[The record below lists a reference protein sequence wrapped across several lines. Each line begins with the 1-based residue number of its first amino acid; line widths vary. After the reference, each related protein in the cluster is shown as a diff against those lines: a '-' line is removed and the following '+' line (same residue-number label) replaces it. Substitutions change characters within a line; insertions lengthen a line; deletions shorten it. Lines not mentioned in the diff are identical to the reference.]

1 MNSRTNEPHKFTHHA
16 SRITH
21 HTPPLWRDSLLGLTL
36 ALTLFAV
43 APFLQPGYHWGAN
56 DARHHVYFLF
66 EFNRMIA
73 DGIWWPRWSPDF
85 TFGYGY
91 PFFNIY
97 GPLSHFIAQ
106 GFLTLGLGYT
116 ASIEAVFVLGIV
128 GSAAAM
134 YGFVRSLFGRPAAV
148 IAALVYTYAPYHLLN
163 LYVRANLAESTAF
176 VWLPLCLW
184 ALRGCIRAA
193 DAIYPSRR
201 AAMGARFGWAL
212 GLAVSLAAL
221 LLTSQLVTALFAP
234 LLAAYGLVLLLTGA
248 RAETTL
254 DLSLPIGVRTWRGL
268 QGFARQ
274 SVRRS
279 STAALGG
286 LAAIGLSCIF
296 WLPMVL
302 ERQFVNQEQ
311 WFGDRYSPFGNFV
324 YPFQLVS
331 PRWDF
336 GASVAGPDD
345 LLGFQLGAVLLIFA
359 AAGLLLTWRTL
370 STQRQGL
377 RAEVICLGAT
387 AVLTTMVGLTWAEP
401 LWQADVPV
409 LGALLASAQFPWRW
423 FTVPTLCLSV
433 LSGLV
438 AHPAVWG
445 ETPPQPSPGGGGG
458 RDWSSEES
466 GGLTATKLEI
476 VQTTHRAP
484 NEESAPPPGGGRLG
498 GGSALLVLATIVVL
512 SSYPY
517 LRVQIIEP
525 PEGPVSLAAM
535 MQFQRTSDEMTGVT
549 QGVNFVPTWSDVAA
563 EYKRQA
569 EAGEAIEPVASMVDY
584 DEELMN
590 YNTETGHVASSI
602 ARPTAIEEEVSYFS
616 AVDDW
621 AIIFNTFNY
630 PGWTAYLLDGEGGD
644 IVRELPIVPGEAI
657 PDENIPSGRITV
669 PVPRVEFPAS
679 GHVLLR
685 FEDTPP
691 RTIGRWVSLSTLLVL
706 ALTSLGV
713 ATARWR
719 RW

>member
-1 MNSRTNEPHKFTHHA
+1 MNNRTDEPHQFTHHA
-16 SRITH
+16 PRITH
-21 HTPPLWRDSLLGLTL
+21 HTPPLRRDPLFGLTL
-36 ALTLFAV
+36 ALTLFAI

-116 ASIEAVFVLGIV
+116 ASIEAVFVAGIL

-134 YGFVRSLFGRPAAV
+134 YLFVRSLFGRPAAV

-184 ALRGCIRAA
+184 ALRGCIRVG
-193 DAIYPSRR
+193 DARYPSRR
-201 AAMGARFGWAL
+201 AARGARFGWAL

-221 LLTSQLVTALFAP
+221 VLTSQLVTALFAP
-234 LLAAYGLVLLLTGA
+234 LFAAYGLVLLLTGA

-268 QGFARQ
+268 IGFVSQ
-274 SVRRS
+274 SVRRA

-336 GASVAGPDD
+336 GASVAGPGD

-377 RAEVICLGAT
+377 RAEVICLGTA
-387 AVLTTMVGLTWAEP
+387 AVLATLAGLTWAEP
-401 LWQADVPV
+401 LWRADVPL
-409 LGALLASAQFPWRW
+409 LGGLLASAQFPWRW

-433 LSGLV
+433 LAGLV

-445 ETPPQPSPGGGGG
+445 ETSPQPSPAGWDARTGAA
-458 RDWSSEES
+458 
-466 GGLTATKLEI
+466 LTPGPSPRMGEGPG
-476 VQTTHRAP
+476 VRAP
-484 NEESAPPPGGGRLG
+484 VGFVGTSSSAP
-498 GGSALLVLATIVVL
+498 LLILAVVVVL

-549 QGVNFVPTWSDVAA
+549 QGVAPVPTWSDIAA

-569 EAGEAIEPVASMVDY
+569 EAGEPIEPVASMVDY
-584 DEELMN
+584 DEELMD
-590 YNTETGHVASSI
+590 YNEETGHVVSSV
-602 ARPTAIEEEVSYFS
+602 ARPTAIEEEVYYFA

-621 AIIFNTFNY
+621 AIVFNTFNY
-630 PGWTAYLLDGEGGD
+630 PGWRAYLLDGEGGD

-657 PDENIPSGRITV
+657 LDERIPSGRITV
-669 PVPRVEFPAS
+669 PVPRAEFSA
-679 GHVLLR
+679 GGGYVLLR

-691 RTIGRWVSLSTLLVL
+691 RTIGRWVSLSTLVTL
-706 ALTSLGV
+706 ALTALGLAV
-713 ATARWR
+713 VWGVQRARR
-719 RW
+719 

>member
-1 MNSRTNEPHKFTHHA
+1 MSKQNSERP
-16 SRITH
+16 
-21 HTPPLWRDSLLGLTL
+21 TPSTAAISNKHYEIPLWRDPLLGLTL

-91 PFFNIY
+91 PFFNVY

-184 ALRGCIRAA
+184 ALRGCIRAG
-193 DAIYPSRR
+193 DARYPSRR

-212 GLAVSLAAL
+212 GLAASLAAL
-221 LLTSQLVTALFAP
+221 VLTSQLVTALFAP
-234 LLAAYGLVLLLTGA
+234 LFAAYGLVLLLTGA

-254 DLSLPIGVRTWRGL
+254 DLSLPPGVRTWRGL

-274 SVRRS
+274 SVRRA
-279 STAALGG
+279 STALLGG

-302 ERQFVNQEQ
+302 ERGYVNQEQ
-311 WFGDRYSPFGNFV
+311 WFDNRYSPFGNFV

-331 PRWDF
+331 PRWGF
-336 GASVAGPDD
+336 GASTQGPDD
-345 LLGFQLGAVLLIFA
+345 LLGFQLGAVLLLFVL
-359 AAGLLLTWRTL
+359 AGLLLTWRTL

-377 RAEVICLGAT
+377 RAEVICLGAAALLAT
-387 AVLTTMVGLTWAEP
+387 LAALTWAEP
-401 LWQADVPV
+401 LWRADVPL
-409 LGALLASAQFPWRW
+409 LGSLLASAQFPWRW

-433 LSGLV
+433 LAGLV
-438 AHPAVWG
+438 AHPAAWG
-445 ETPPQPSPGGGGG
+445 ETPPQPSPTGGNGKTGAALIPG
-458 RDWSSEES
+458 PSPILGE
-466 GGLTATKLEI
+466 GPGM
-476 VQTTHRAP
+476 RAP
-484 NEESAPPPGGGRLG
+484 VGFTGASS
-498 GGSALLVLATIVVL
+498 SALLILITIVVL

-549 QGVNFVPTWSDVAA
+549 RGVAPIPTWSDIAA

-584 DEELMN
+584 DEELMD
-590 YNTETGHVASSI
+590 YNKETGHVASSV
-602 ARPTAIEEEVSYFS
+602 ARPTAIEEEVYYFS

-621 AIIFNTFNY
+621 AIVFNTFNY
-630 PGWTAYLLDGEGGD
+630 PGWTAYLLDGEGGN

-657 PDENIPSGRITV
+657 PDEGIPSGRITV
-669 PVPRVEFPAS
+669 PVPRAEFPAG

-691 RTIGRWVSLSTLLVL
+691 RIIGRWVSLITLAVL
-706 ALTSLGV
+706 L
-713 ATARWR
+713 ATALGLAVARGASGR
-719 RW
+719 KTQAL